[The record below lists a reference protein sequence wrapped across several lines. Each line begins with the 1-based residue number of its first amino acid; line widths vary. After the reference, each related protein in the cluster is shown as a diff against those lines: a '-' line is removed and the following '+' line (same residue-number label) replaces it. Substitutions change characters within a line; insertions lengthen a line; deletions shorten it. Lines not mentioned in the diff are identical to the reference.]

1 MSIQDELNQ
10 IKSAVY
16 GADVRDAIH
25 DSIKKTYDDASANGN
40 ANMEV
45 EMARGTEPT
54 LNDRLDA
61 TDAHLAQTDGRID
74 NMMVDGTPTEGN
86 TMLLD
91 GAISASGVNN
101 GTVGTNI
108 RKTQTGEA
116 LLSKSVN
123 YEKLDDI
130 NRSATRLS
138 ETTFQVG
145 ATTVDDKET
154 GGALKKHRFSSVP
167 AKGFGKI
174 KTITLKTAASGPQR
188 VLIVKIENE
197 KVYLIGTF
205 LVTFSFGKYSYQ
217 NGVDFTTDIEVPAG
231 SYIGVSNISSVY
243 YGGTE
248 GSFSITD
255 GDLDYKLIDGET
267 VERHSYGVA
276 IGALCETNNVQNA
289 KNRLGINTIETNLTD
304 VQTKVESMSL
314 PETYLIPHG
323 KKIPRQNY
331 PVFVDSDYLTTKAK
345 ITSLNAKLHLR
356 RGTSLTSGNTHM
368 AFVDFANNTIGFYQ
382 EHSASV
388 ADPPVYEQKNVN
400 FPFVV
405 GHEYKVDAIR
415 KDGKW
420 ATIQITDTFTFQTD
434 SLTVP
439 AYPIGTGW
447 GERFVQATGDITTYD
462 DQLFLTQPC
471 DTRVLFVG
479 DSYIEGG
486 HIHENRDERYSAL
499 IKRAL
504 HGNAFINGKGGARS
518 ADGLGWFNNYL
529 LNDVDAEY
537 TLIAFGMNESDYALW
552 LSNIQTMIDLVTAKG
567 SIPVLVTIPPVAGV
581 FTNPVHAEMST
592 WIRNS
597 GHLYIDAA
605 IVMSSGYDGLTP
617 DPSKTL
623 VDEVHPTIESHNLIY
638 KRALVDVPELFV

>member
-54 LNDRLDA
+54 LNDRLDE
-61 TDAHLAQTDGRID
+61 TDAQLAQIDGRID
-74 NMMVDGTPTEGN
+74 NIMVDGTPTEGN

-130 NRSATRLS
+130 NRSAARLS

-205 LVTFSFGKYSYQ
+205 LVTFSFGKHSYQ

-255 GDLDYKLIDGET
+255 GDMDYKLIDGET

-289 KNRLGINTIETNLTD
+289 KTKLGLGEIEANIADIRTEFEDLNF
-304 VQTKVESMSL
+304 
-314 PETYLIPHG
+314 PEEYVIAHG
-323 KKIPRQNY
+323 KKVPRQNY

-388 ADPPVYEQKNVN
+388 TNPPVYEQKNVN

-415 KDGKW
+415 EDGKW

-447 GERFVQATGDITTYD
+447 GTRFVQSTGDITTYD

-518 ADGLGWFNNYL
+518 ADGLEWFNNYL

-552 LSNIQTMIDLVTAKG
+552 LSNMQTMIDLVTAKG